1 MKDLKSRYQ
10 TFESKS
16 NRNKDISGVT
26 EVNLIKTY
34 IFQIVIKLCIQ
45 ILLRLKKK
53 KNHVKKVNDKF
64 PAFHILSANS
74 RKQILNVGKLM
85 TLYSEK
91 TM

>member
-16 NRNKDISGVT
+16 NRNKNISGVT
-26 EVNLIKTY
+26 EVNLMKTY
-34 IFQIVIKLCIQ
+34 IFQIVFKLCIQ
-45 ILLRLKKK
+45 ILLRSKKRDL
-53 KNHVKKVNDKF
+53 VKKVNDKF
-64 PAFHILSANS
+64 PDFHILSANS
-74 RKQILNVGKLM
+74 RKQILNVGKLT

>member
-16 NRNKDISGVT
+16 NRNKNISGVT
-26 EVNLIKTY
+26 EVNLMKTY
-34 IFQIVIKLCIQ
+34 IFQIVFKLCIQ
-45 ILLRLKKK
+45 ILLRLKKRDL
-53 KNHVKKVNDKF
+53 VKKVNDKF
-64 PAFHILSANS
+64 PDFHILSANS
-74 RKQILNVGKLM
+74 RKQILNVGKL

>member
-1 MKDLKSRYQ
+1 MKDFKSRYQ

-26 EVNLIKTY
+26 EVNLMKTY

-53 KNHVKKVNDKF
+53 NLVKKVNDRF

>member
-26 EVNLIKTY
+26 EVNLMKTY
-34 IFQIVIKLCIQ
+34 IFQIVFKLCIQ
-45 ILLRLKKK
+45 ILLRLKKRDL
-53 KNHVKKVNDKF
+53 VKKVNDKF

-74 RKQILNVGKLM
+74 RKQILNVGNLM